1 MVLCIQQST
10 AVRSATRCSSI
21 IESALQTSSH
31 VYTMQHKRMRQA
43 IGCRSVPQLQTLWV
57 NMIYIFVIYTNICV
71 YNVFVYGGQWPH
83 VLCIFTLYISIRSSI
98 MFLYMVGS
106 GPIFCAFLL
115 CTFLFVHYGRQVHPV
130 PVCSVHVYSVYFY
143 YLCFCHVC
151 FYSGQKRLSAP
162 QGSKKACL
170 PGDGV
175 YRAAERAAERR
186 SSSCRLKACL
196 PGDGV

>member
-1 MVLCIQQST
+1 
-10 AVRSATRCSSI
+10 
-21 IESALQTSSH
+21 
-31 VYTMQHKRMRQA
+31 MRQE
-43 IGCRSVPQLQTLWV
+43 IGCRPVPQLQTLWV

-98 MFLYMVGS
+98 MFCIWWAVAQ
-106 GPIFCAFLL
+106 IFCAFLL

-151 FYSGQKRLSAP
+151 FYSGQKLLSAP
-162 QGSKKACL
+162 FYSFIMGVKCILCL
-170 PGDGV
+170 SVLCMSIMCISIICVSIMYVSILGKTSPGQHTRCCVEAGETL
-175 YRAAERAAERR
+175 RKEHFRH
-186 SSSCRLKACL
+186 
-196 PGDGV
+196 